1 MKTYLEDIFLEE
13 LGIKLV
19 PWCGEDLD
27 KGTESDEVRVV
38 FSFTSCCIKI
48 VSCALS

>member
-1 MKTYLEDIFLEE
+1 MEMYLEDIVLEE

-19 PWCGEDLD
+19 PGCGEDLD
-27 KGTESDEVRVV
+27 KGTESDEGHVV

-48 VSCALS
+48 VSRALS